1 MRSLYIV
8 AGGHAPL
15 NNDFLE
21 LYNVNSEMVRHYLQF
36 SILEDIAVSEKCTG
50 FFSDGQSQNIAET
63 KEVYLENCF
72 MELDS
77 RLILEESKGIIQLLH
92 TVEQQQC
99 IYDLSEFFMIKQV
112 REGGVPI
119 KYLPTEADFDEK
131 RPVEERDSIIFEN
144 IVKYG
149 NEKNIFFIGYDHKLK
164 DFNDKPHDFQICRIN
179 VPHYYRR
186 AITIDGLPAHLKLLF
201 NSYIQEGL
209 TGQVILKSK
218 AGTELLF

>member
-1 MRSLYIV
+1 MRLLYIV
-8 AGGHAPL
+8 AGGHAPP
-15 NNDFLE
+15 NNNNLE
-21 LYNVNSEMVRHYLQF
+21 FYNVHSEMVRHYLQF

-63 KEVYLENCF
+63 KEVYLENFF
-72 MELDS
+72 MELDPKFIFENS
-77 RLILEESKGIIQLLH
+77 SETIKPLPIP
-92 TVEQQQC
+92 EQQQC

-112 REGGVPI
+112 RESGVPI
-119 KYLPTEADFDEK
+119 KCLPTEADFDESK
-131 RPVEERDSIIFEN
+131 SVEERDSIIFEN
-144 IVKYG
+144 IVKHG
-149 NEKNIFFIGYDHKLK
+149 NEKNIFFIGYNHKLK

-179 VPHYYRR
+179 VPSSYRR
-186 AITIDGLPAHLKLLF
+186 AITVDGLPEHLKSLF